1 MGGKDLA
8 LLLPACFIGLYLLL
22 EAVDWGLCLAAPVIG
37 RDEKEWGYIINLMR
51 PAVDGNELWFIIAS
65 FMLSVM
71 VKAPAGTPASYSNWM
86 AFTGT
91 LIVGGAC
98 LRMLGIWLFQ
108 RVNKRLTTN
117 MLCLYSM
124 ASLFVI
130 GATGPLV
137 ITTNSSIF
145 IGAAILSGIWSVI
158 GSFQLGALYGAVKA
172 RGSLQERF
180 RRACLYSYLL
190 SAVIYMIFIFLL
202 WKPVNTYWH
211 TGAYLWLSWAASC
224 MLFIG
229 SFAAT
234 RKRLTGW
241 GLGLA
246 YAASI
251 FALSVFLSLCITV
264 IPLQFDIDMG
274 ALKCALHQWPAT
286 IILAVT
292 VIWTFSVFIYRL
304 RRKSE

>member
-98 LRMLGIWLFQ
+98 LRMLGIWFFQ
-108 RVNKRLTTN
+108 RVNKRLTAN

-172 RGSLQERF
+172 RGSL
-180 RRACLYSYLL
+180 
-190 SAVIYMIFIFLL
+190 
-202 WKPVNTYWH
+202 
-211 TGAYLWLSWAASC
+211 
-224 MLFIG
+224 
-229 SFAAT
+229 
-234 RKRLTGW
+234 
-241 GLGLA
+241 
-246 YAASI
+246 
-251 FALSVFLSLCITV
+251 
-264 IPLQFDIDMG
+264 
-274 ALKCALHQWPAT
+274 
-286 IILAVT
+286 
-292 VIWTFSVFIYRL
+292 
-304 RRKSE
+304 

>member
-1 MGGKDLA
+1 
-8 LLLPACFIGLYLLL
+8 
-22 EAVDWGLCLAAPVIG
+22 
-37 RDEKEWGYIINLMR
+37 
-51 PAVDGNELWFIIAS
+51 
-65 FMLSVM
+65 
-71 VKAPAGTPASYSNWM
+71 
-86 AFTGT
+86 
-91 LIVGGAC
+91 
-98 LRMLGIWLFQ
+98 
-108 RVNKRLTTN
+108 
-117 MLCLYSM
+117 
-124 ASLFVI
+124 
-130 GATGPLV
+130 
-137 ITTNSSIF
+137 
-145 IGAAILSGIWSVI
+145 
-158 GSFQLGALYGAVKA
+158 
-172 RGSLQERF
+172 
-180 RRACLYSYLL
+180 
-190 SAVIYMIFIFLL
+190 MIFIFLL

-246 YAASI
+246 YAAFI

-286 IILAVT
+286 IILVVT